1 MKTPKAKQ
9 KKPSPEELAESV
21 IYPHKLN
28 KQQREQS
35 LELVR
40 EYRKARE
47 NKRTAKER
55 LISQLLQLRFQ
66 MEDYIKTDEFVKELH
81 FGFFLKEY
89 IARLDKKNKDF
100 AQEINM
106 DPSELSQVI
115 NKHRSPSDK
124 LIIRLDI
131 HSNKNFPAL
140 MWLRLIEKEK
150 AYELIY
156 DRKLRDQESKHVK
169 KNLEFSL

>member
-1 MKTPKAKQ
+1 
-9 KKPSPEELAESV
+9 
-21 IYPHKLN
+21 
-28 KQQREQS
+28 
-35 LELVR
+35 
-40 EYRKARE
+40 
-47 NKRTAKER
+47 
-55 LISQLLQLRFQ
+55 

-150 AYELIY
+150 AYELTPSHSPI
-156 DRKLRDQESKHVK
+156 KQSTPMCFLILVS
-169 KNLEFSL
+169 